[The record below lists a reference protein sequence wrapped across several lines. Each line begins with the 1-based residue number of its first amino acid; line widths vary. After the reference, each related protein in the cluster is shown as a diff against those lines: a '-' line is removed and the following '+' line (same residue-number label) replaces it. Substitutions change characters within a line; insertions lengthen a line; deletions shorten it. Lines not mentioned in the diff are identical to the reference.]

1 MISPREYQL
10 EAIEAVIDAKN
21 RGVTRQLICLP
32 TGTGKTVTFAALAK
46 ELRTPTL
53 IIAHREELIQQA
65 KNKVEL
71 VWPEASVGVVMGENN
86 EFDRDVVI
94 ASIQTVCRDKR
105 LRDLYSRNFGLIV
118 IDEAHHAT
126 SDSYLKVISSLG
138 FMAED
143 PNKTLVG
150 VTATAARADK
160 KSLGN
165 IFNEVVFERSI
176 TTMIKAGYLTD
187 LRGKRILTQTDLSDV
202 RTASGDFVEGEL
214 SEIVN
219 TPKRNDLIVK
229 SYLEHASIR
238 KAITFCVDVAHSKD
252 IANAFNAAGVTAR
265 AVYGEMPNDERREA
279 LKAFSEGKIQ
289 MLTNCNL
296 LTEGYDEPSISCIL
310 MARPTKS
317 AILYTQCVGRGTRLY
332 PGKTDCL
339 VIDFTDSFHDIGSL
353 ATLQK
358 TVLNN
363 EEQQDEEQPK
373 EASDSPRGPRS
384 VFVGM
389 EVIGDFDFFEKSR
402 FAWIPVKEH
411 WQLSVSVGVSLLLR
425 KGEGGFTVLL
435 SMDDSSVPLSTK
447 ELPIGYAQGVA
458 EDWVRRNEHAA
469 AWASKDAAWRSS
481 PATDKQVDTLTKMG
495 FVCPPGGINK
505 GEACLLISQRINER
519 NMWKGDS
526 PTTQQMYFLKT
537 NGIPFD
543 RSLTKGEAARLIAR
557 VKSSK

>member
-10 EAIEAVIDAKN
+10 EAIEAVIYAKN

-138 FMAED
+138 FMAEN

-160 KSLGN
+160 KSLGT
-165 IFNEVVFERSI
+165 IFDEVVFERSI
-176 TTMIKAGYLTD
+176 ATMIKAGYLTD

-202 RTASGDFVEGEL
+202 RTARGDFIEGDL
-214 SEIVN
+214 SEVVN
-219 TPKRNDLIVK
+219 TPKRNELIVK
-229 SYLEHASIR
+229 SYLAHAPTR

-265 AVYGEMPNDERREA
+265 AVYGEMPNEERREV

-358 TVLNN
+358 TVLEQ
-363 EEQQDEEQPK
+363 EEQPDEEQPK
-373 EASDSPRGPRS
+373 EKLDAPRGPRS
-384 VFVGM
+384 VFVGQ

-435 SMDDSSVPLSTK
+435 SMDDSSGPLSTK

-481 PATDKQVDTLTKMG
+481 SATDKQVDTLTKMG
-495 FVCPPGGINK
+495 VVCPPGGINK